1 MSSICATRALKNIKR
16 IRSVAPGVFG
26 KKEPMEGFSSVIP
39 FDILNRFHR
48 MTETQLSK
56 YPKLRTAAAALRK
69 SDAEKPK
76 TIQSHGLNFSDTPFK
91 GTLYLAQLTFQTGSG
106 TFSISDAD
114 MAVIQQY
121 LTVAAPA
128 ISRYCSQYGSNS
140 LKVSNQILKQ
150 TVILPSGKYNDD
162 ALAVWIRRL
171 LQTQIPVS
179 AVSTSCIIV
188 LNPPGVINLDAVS
201 EGFSGYHGEL
211 ILNSAGGGFG
221 TGGSAPVPYCYVNV
235 TGQNLTVAD
244 RNRHYATTL
253 SHEVAEMT
261 VDPFASHTNPE
272 VCDGCAANC
281 LKTADWHSFF
291 ALDTA
296 GNYSY
301 AGSNKGI
308 LELPFDFYIAAI
320 AKPSNMGNCP
330 APDNACAY
338 GPSGFSVDTNE
349 LHVVGVGNDGK
360 LWHTIRD
367 AALAWTG
374 FGFVEGVAAG
384 GPATFTDISCGS
396 ADGQALALQLVGVGS
411 DGNLWHT
418 IRNAAGGWD
427 GFGLVEEVAPG
438 GPPSFRAVNCA
449 GTGPGLQ
456 VVGVGSDGNLW
467 HTIRSAAGGWTG
479 FGLIKQVAAGGP
491 HSFIDVSCTGID
503 GRTLQVI
510 GVGYD
515 GMLWETVRNA
525 DLSWA
530 PFVRL
535 ESLAAGGP
543 GTFKRV
549 SCAGTGPGLQVVGVG
564 IDGKL
569 WQILR
574 NSSTGKWSGIGLIEA
589 VAAGG
594 PAGFTDVSCSTAD
607 GLALQVVGVGN
618 DGNLWHTIRDAAG
631 SWTGFGLIEEVAPG
645 GPASFKAI
653 ACGETLAE

>member
-1 MSSICATRALKNIKR
+1 MSNICATRAMKNIKR
-16 IRSVAPGVFG
+16 IRSVAPGLFR

-39 FDILNRFHR
+39 VDILNRFHR
-48 MTETQLSK
+48 MTEKQLSK
-56 YPKLRTAAAALRK
+56 YPQLQTAAAALK
-69 SDAEKPK
+69 KIDAEKSQAIKP
-76 TIQSHGLNFSDTPFK
+76 HGLIFPDPSFK
-91 GTLYLAQLTFQTGSG
+91 GTLYLAQLTFKEGSS

-121 LTVAAPA
+121 LTLASPV

-140 LKVSNQILKQ
+140 LKVSKQILKQ
-150 TVILPSGKYNDD
+150 TVNVPTGKYDDD
-162 ALAVWIRRL
+162 ALVAWIRWL
-171 LQTQIPVS
+171 LQTQIPLS
-179 AVSTSCIIV
+179 AVPNSCVIV
-188 LNPPGVINLDAVS
+188 LSPPGVINSDAVS
-201 EGFSGYHGEL
+201 EGAAGYHNEF
-211 ILNSAGGGFG
+211 NFNTVGGGFG
-221 TGGSAPVPYCYVNV
+221 TGGPMPVPYCWVSV
-235 TGQNLTVAD
+235 TGQNLTIAD
-244 RNRHYATTL
+244 RSRRYATTL

-272 VCDGCAANC
+272 VCDDCAANC
-281 LKTADWHSFF
+281 LKTSDWHSFF

-296 GNYSY
+296 GSYSY

-320 AKPSNMGNCP
+320 TKPGNVGNCP

-349 LHVVGVGNDGK
+349 LQVIGVGNDGK

-449 GTGPGLQ
+449 GTESGLQ
-456 VVGVGSDGNLW
+456 VVGVGSDGDLW
-467 HTIRSAAGGWTG
+467 HTIRNAAGGWTG
-479 FGLIKQVAAGGP
+479 FGLIEQVAVGGP
-491 HSFIDVSCTGID
+491 SSFIDVSCASTD

-510 GVGYD
+510 GVGHD
-515 GMLWETVRNA
+515 GMLWETVRND

-530 PFVRL
+530 PLVRL
-535 ESLAAGGP
+535 ESLATGGP
-543 GTFKRV
+543 ATFKRV
-549 SCAGTGPGLQVVGVG
+549 NCAGTGQGLQVVGVG

-569 WQILR
+569 WHILR
-574 NSSTGKWSGIGLIEA
+574 NPSTGKWSGIGLIEA

-594 PAGFTDVSCSTAD
+594 PAAFTDVSCSTAD
-607 GLALQVVGVGN
+607 GLTLQVVGVGN
-618 DGNLWHTIRDAAG
+618 DGNLWHTIRDTAG
-631 SWTGFGLIEEVAPG
+631 GWTGFGLIEEVAPG

-653 ACGETLAE
+653 ACGGTLAE